1 MSNLDF
7 SGTALQ
13 VAYRESPEPQTLAL
27 YIKIASDPVAPYV
40 NVAVANIVDAI
51 ALGAAGGRA
60 FDPRVGQA
68 RVLTGPMTDEEAVG
82 AEHHFTLEVE
92 GVARTFMRNVVEQ
105 LSLSGVGY
113 PVTTISVVG
122 SVPTDQSDHS
132 VTTPM
137 VQYWLANAKDYPE
150 AWGQWPFRVIDAAR
164 HPHEDRTELRVL
176 LDGALTAEMRQRL
189 EELCQYWV
197 TFIQLYRTELGGE
210 VQFNPHKSLPAYGQ
224 AKDELR
230 AFFPEFLW
238 TPQPAKAVLLNMLT
252 RFHHEQNALVEVEV
266 AL

>member
-1 MSNLDF
+1 MSSLDF

-27 YIKIASDPVAPYV
+27 HIKIAREPVAPYV

-51 ALGAAGGRA
+51 QLGAAGGRV
-60 FDPRVGQA
+60 FDPRAGQA
-68 RVLTGPMTDEEAVG
+68 RVLNGPMTDEEAVG
-82 AEHHFTLEVE
+82 DEHHFTLEVV

-122 SVPTDQSDHS
+122 SVPTDQSDRS
-132 VTTPM
+132 VTTPII
-137 VQYWLANAKDYPE
+137 QYWLANAKDYPE
-150 AWGQWPFRVIDAAR
+150 AWGQWPFRVIDGGR
-164 HPHEDRTELRVL
+164 HPHDDRTELRVL
-176 LDGALTAEMRQRL
+176 LDGLLTADTRQRL
-189 EELCQYWV
+189 EELCQHWV
-197 TFIQLYRTELGGE
+197 NFIQLYRNERGGE
-210 VQFNPHKSLPAYGQ
+210 VQLNPHKSLPAFGQ

-238 TPQPAKAVLLNMLT
+238 TSQSAKAVLLNMLT
-252 RFHHEQNALVEVEV
+252 RFHHEQNAILEVEV